1 MLHKLRFNQAFRCF
15 KQGEIFEFRPGVNL
29 LVGDQGAG
37 KSTMFQ
43 VIVSCSRGK
52 KPIADV
58 GTLADEGTSLFSFDF
73 EKENPR
79 MQDMRT
85 NSRPC
90 TFNVATRF
98 SSHGQT
104 VNAIVAE
111 IDKQRDTTLLMDE
124 PDMALS
130 VRSVAVLAEKFRR
143 SAEAGN
149 QLIAAVHNPLLIQ
162 AFPEVY
168 SIEHRRWMDSR
179 EFVDLLWRSGCA
191 TN

>member
-58 GTLADEGTSLFSFDF
+58 GMKADEGTNLFSFDF

-79 MQDMRT
+79 MQDIRA
-85 NSRPC
+85 NKRPFS
-90 TFNVATRF
+90 FNIATRF
-98 SSHGQT
+98 CSHGQT

-111 IDKQRDTTLLMDE
+111 IDKQTNTTLLMDE

-130 VRSVAVLAEKFRR
+130 VRSVAILAHRFRR

-149 QLIAAVHNPLLIQ
+149 QLIAAVHNPLLIR

-168 SIEHRRWMDSR
+168 SIEHRRWMGSR
-179 EFVDLLWRSGCA
+179 EFVDLLWQSGSA
-191 TN
+191 S